1 MRSTTGSS
9 GTGGGSV
16 EWSTGRISRRRFLGA
31 LGLGAAAVGVA
42 APLLE
47 TRRVT
52 VTRHVLGTPG
62 PGSAVPPLRVVQ
74 LADLHLGALDGHAER
89 VAATVVELRPR
100 VLVFTGDSVDRL
112 DTLGVLADFLRL
124 LPPVDAAFAVLGN
137 WEHLS
142 PEQPAAL
149 RRAYGR
155 HGVRLLVNESAALE
169 HAGRRLLVTG
179 VDDLRGAPSIHRA
192 LLGAEP
198 AADHLLLAHSPAY
211 RDALAAMRAGPHP
224 LGPRW
229 TEEMQRFSV
238 TAMLAGHTHGGQV
251 AAFGYAPVRPW
262 GSGRYVAGWYR
273 DAWPHLYVSRGIG
286 TSVVPFR
293 LGSPPEVAVFDWH
306 LAG

>member
-1 MRSTTGSS
+1 MTGSS
-9 GTGGGSV
+9 ATGGGSV
-16 EWSTGRISRRRFLGA
+16 GRGTGRISRRRFLGA
-31 LGLGAAAVGVA
+31 LGLGVAAAGVA

-52 VTRHVLGTPG
+52 VTHHVLGTPG
-62 PGSAVPPLRVVQ
+62 RASAGAPLRVVQ
-74 LADLHLGALDGHAER
+74 LADLHLRALDAHAER
-89 VAATVVELRPR
+89 VAEVVTELRPR
-100 VLVFTGDSVDRL
+100 VVVFTGDSVDRL
-112 DTLGVLADFLRL
+112 DTNGVLERFLRL

-142 PEQPAAL
+142 PEQPEAL

-192 LLGAEP
+192 LSGAEP

-211 RDALAAMRAGPHP
+211 RDALGAMRAGRLPEW
-224 LGPRW
+224 PRW
-229 TEEMQRFSV
+229 TEEMERFPV

-251 AAFGYAPVRPW
+251 APFGYAPLRPW
-262 GSGRYVAGWYR
+262 GSGRYLAGWYR

-286 TSVVPFR
+286 TSVLPFR